1 MEERGRKFRLNTRQ
15 RERLFY
21 GSLAVLALFVFLFVG
36 SRKPVLFDDSGAY
49 MRIERFEGVMPIYP
63 FFLFV
68 NQWLFGMDTYLDFVI
83 VEQALFS
90 TACIVFFVKEIKNK
104 FSLCYI
110 EGYFV
115 FLLTLLPF
123 TTEMPQ
129 AMMTQTILTEGLAY
143 GAFYLLMLFLLRA
156 VWQKHIGW
164 VAVSYVMVFLLT
176 MLRSQLQ
183 ILFGVCGIVFLY
195 VMWGKGDTGR
205 KRLAGFLVGIAG
217 CALISLSGIRI
228 SARTAE
234 GYYDLIQ
241 NNIQVNMFVM
251 KVQDPEYYKDF
262 SVSEDGEDREREEIA
277 AAIQD
282 RQAEKAAGGPSINI
296 SQTTSLILSRGMYEA
311 DEGDVWLYEDEML
324 RGLYEVLFEAVD
336 REQQRYAYEKKGLWM
351 WKDIV
356 GGIGRAGK
364 TCIPVGELYYR
375 ENYPEIYESG
385 EFNDVWNRSLQT
397 VGVKLLQAHF
407 VRFLYHTLMLLPQAF
422 ICTVFFQIAP
432 IYLLCHLVTLFL
444 YLSAVALMFWGYVD
458 KKVAESNAEF
468 MALILG
474 TNLVLVI
481 VISLVFFG
489 QQRYLVYAFGMFYI
503 AYYILLRKLW
513 NIYVRGGVLG
523 IWKKW
528 NAKKKAE

>member
-1 MEERGRKFRLNTRQ
+1 MDKSDETDSRTWDQEEAGKESEKKRRSRDFLRGLITGMLIISLLFACVCTGGVLYRLYKARAVGVSAQ
-15 RERLFY
+15 GGRESVVTNDTFEKMKVIEDAVSTYYYYEDKVDAEEMREGIYKGMIDSLGDPYSEYYSKEELEEAINSNQGISY
-21 GSLAVLALFVFLFVG
+21 GI
-36 SRKPVLFDDSGAY
+36 GAY
-49 MRIERFEGVMPIYP
+49 ISMSKQMNMAMINGVMEGSPAEEAGLREGDIIYE
-63 FFLFV
+63 V
-68 NQWLFGMDTYLDFVI
+68 
-83 VEQALFS
+83 
-90 TACIVFFVKEIKNK
+90 
-104 FSLCYI
+104 
-110 EGYFV
+110 
-115 FLLTLLPF
+115 
-123 TTEMPQ
+123 
-129 AMMTQTILTEGLAY
+129 
-143 GAFYLLMLFLLRA
+143 
-156 VWQKHIGW
+156 
-164 VAVSYVMVFLLT
+164 
-176 MLRSQLQ
+176 
-183 ILFGVCGIVFLY
+183 
-195 VMWGKGDTGR
+195 
-205 KRLAGFLVGIAG
+205 
-217 CALISLSGIRI
+217 
-228 SARTAE
+228 
-234 GYYDLIQ
+234 
-241 NNIQVNMFVM
+241 
-251 KVQDPEYYKDF
+251 
-262 SVSEDGEDREREEIA
+262 DGEATQGMSLTQVVSLVKGREGTTVQLTIYREGEVDF
-277 AAIQD
+277 Q
-282 RQAEKAAGGPSINI
+282 RLEINI

-513 NIYVRGGVLG
+513 NIYVRGRVLG